1 MFDVNCFVLSI
12 LIQRLRPLSYMQGR
26 EEFKD
31 EIAQNHP
38 VNPPQNKEHNRFNG
52 YQDLNG
58 QTKEL
63 TNLYDRIMKVATNI
77 YIFTRTE
84 DEENGT
90 NDLRNF
96 L

>member
-31 EIAQNHP
+31 KIAQNHP
-38 VNPPQNKEHNRFNG
+38 VKPPQNKELSGFSG

-58 QTKEL
+58 QTKKL
-63 TNLYDRIMKVATNI
+63 TN
-77 YIFTRTE
+77 
-84 DEENGT
+84 
-90 NDLRNF
+90 
-96 L
+96 